1 MTGNNGTEIEV
12 DMKPNKTESLPF
24 IPVSDFQARF
34 LSGAVTFI
42 FTVYFTTL
50 LLVFVA
56 MPCLK
61 LLARLLGSPR
71 F

>member
-1 MTGNNGTEIEV
+1 MMAESTETEV
-12 DMKPNKTESLPF
+12 EAEPKKAESLPS
-24 IPVSDFQARF
+24 IPVSDFQARI

-42 FTVYFTTL
+42 FTVYLTTL
-50 LLVFVA
+50 FLVFVA

-61 LLARLLGSPR
+61 LLARLLGLPR

>member
-1 MTGNNGTEIEV
+1 MAGSNGTEVEEV
-12 DMKPNKTESLPF
+12 APQKLKSLPF
-24 IPVSDFQARF
+24 ISVSDRQARF
-34 LSGAVTFI
+34 LSGMVTLI

-56 MPCLK
+56 FPLLRLFAK
-61 LLARLLGSPR
+61 LIGSPR